1 MYGGYVYAGALR
13 GVASV
18 QRRAV
23 DVTILPTQPT
33 TTTNTHH
40 QVLFDKLPQ
49 LEELHVVHV
58 GFLGVF
64 GPCKTIVPD
73 PQAPPHGQLVSQ
85 STCLG
90 NGRRM
95 VERKVHKL

>member
-1 MYGGYVYAGALR
+1 M
-13 GVASV
+13 
-18 QRRAV
+18 
-23 DVTILPTQPT
+23 
-33 TTTNTHH
+33 
-40 QVLFDKLPQ
+40 LFEKLPK
-49 LEELHVVHV
+49 LEELHVVQV

-73 PQAPPHGQLVSQ
+73 PQAPPQGQLVSQ

-95 VERKVHKL
+95 VVRKVYHVVCAGACMADRGNMLPRRVCRLFVVE